1 MLPLPV
7 VRDTG
12 SLFCHVLGATRSV
25 YRVSDVCC
33 RHFIVVGYFV
43 LPSVVAVARD
53 AVRRARAEEFEWVAT
68 VSSRMLVLTVLRCW
82 SRVETM

>member
-12 SLFCHVLGATRSV
+12 PLFCHFLGATRSV
-25 YRVSDVCC
+25 YRVSDRGC
-33 RHFIVVGYFV
+33 RHFIVVRCFV

-53 AVRRARAEEFEWVAT
+53 AVRRARAERFERVAT
-68 VSSRMLVLTVLRCW
+68 VSLRELMLTVLHCW
-82 SRVETM
+82 NRVGTM